1 MRARFR
7 LLYRVERSVR
17 FEDERAS
24 ETNGCPGPGLTRRQ
38 AVPAPAFQFNR
49 QQLVNAVLEA
59 ALGDGLPSTQVA
71 ALAKDRKRPL
81 VVIAAAPKSG
91 STYLANTLRHITGLL
106 PFRLS
111 SAYSTNEH
119 DLFLPAL
126 CLANANG
133 CISKLHIKG
142 SYHNAALMRT
152 FDIKPILLVRRI
164 EDTVFS
170 LVHDLRR
177 KAQVPQSATG
187 EEGYSFVWLDE
198 NTKNLSDEGLLDLV
212 IDLAVP
218 WFVNF
223 YVSWY
228 RLCEQGAV
236 DALWVTYEQMLVDTE
251 ATVRQALAFLGFRN
265 IDAIDPGLLQRR
277 YATFRDGRIGQGA
290 STLSAK
296 QRRRIREQFA
306 HFPGVDF
313 SRYGL

>member
-1 MRARFR
+1 MP
-7 LLYRVERSVR
+7 
-17 FEDERAS
+17 FEGERAC
-24 ETNGCPGPGLTRRQ
+24 ETDGRPEPGLTRAQ
-38 AVPAPAFQFNR
+38 AVPVPAIQFNR
-49 QQLVNAVLEA
+49 QQLTNAVLEA
-59 ALGDGLPSTQVA
+59 ALGDGLPTTQVA
-71 ALAKDRKRPL
+71 ALAKDRKRPMVL
-81 VVIAAAPKSG
+81 IAAVPKSG
-91 STYLANTLRHITGLL
+91 STHLANTLRHITGLL

-126 CLANANG
+126 CLANATG

-142 SYHNAALMRT
+142 SYHNAALMRV

-164 EDTVFS
+164 EDIVLS
-170 LVHDLRR
+170 LSHDLRR
-177 KAQVPQSATG
+177 KAQLAESATG
-187 EEGYSFVWLDE
+187 FEGYSFVWLDE
-198 NTKNLSDEGLLDLV
+198 NTKNLSDEALLDLV

-228 RLCEQGAV
+228 RLCQQGAV

-251 ATVRQALAFLGFRN
+251 ATVRQALAFLGIRN
-265 IDAIDPGLLQRR
+265 VCAIDPGLLQRR

-290 STLSAK
+290 GALSAK
-296 QRRRIREQFA
+296 QRCRICEQFA

>member
-1 MRARFR
+1 MEARFR
-7 LLYRVERSVR
+7 LPYRVERSVR

-24 ETNGCPGPGLTRRQ
+24 ETGGRPGPDLTRPQ
-38 AVPAPAFQFNR
+38 AVPAPTIQFNR

-59 ALGDGLPSTQVA
+59 ALGDGLPTTQVA
-71 ALAKDRKRPL
+71 ALAKERKRPL

-236 DALWVTYEQMLVDTE
+236 DALWLTYEQMLVDTE

-265 IDAIDPGLLQRR
+265 VGAIDSGLLQRR

-306 HFPGVDF
+306 HFPGIDF

>member
-1 MRARFR
+1 
-7 LLYRVERSVR
+7 VPVKNK
-17 FEDERAS
+17 RAS
-24 ETNGCPGPGLTRRQ
+24 ETSDQPGPELPPPQ
-38 AVPAPAFQFNR
+38 AVPPPAIQFNR

-59 ALGDGLPSTQVA
+59 ALGDGLPSSELA
-71 ALAKDRKRPL
+71 ALARDRKHPL
-81 VVIAAAPKSG
+81 VLIAAVPKSG

-111 SAYSTNEH
+111 SAYSTNEQ

-142 SYHNAALMRT
+142 SYHNAALMRA

-164 EDTVFS
+164 EDIVFS
-170 LVHDLRR
+170 LAHDLRR
-177 KAQVPQSATG
+177 KAQIPQSTTG
-187 EEGYSFVWLDE
+187 EAGYSFVWLDE
-198 NTKNLSDEGLLDLV
+198 NTKNFSDAALLDLV
-212 IDLAVP
+212 IDIAVP

-228 RLCEQGAV
+228 RLREQGAV
-236 DALWVTYEQMLVDTE
+236 DALWLTYEQMLVDTE
-251 ATVRQALAFLGFRN
+251 ATVRQVLAFLGFRN
-265 IDAIDPGLLQRR
+265 LGAIDPGLLQRR
-277 YATFRDGRIGQGA
+277 YATFRDGRIGQGTSA
-290 STLSAK
+290 MSAK

-313 SRYGL
+313 SPYGL

>member
-1 MRARFR
+1 
-7 LLYRVERSVR
+7 
-17 FEDERAS
+17 
-24 ETNGCPGPGLTRRQ
+24 
-38 AVPAPAFQFNR
+38 VPAPAFQFNR

-59 ALGDGLPSTQVA
+59 ALGDGLPSTQLA
-71 ALAKDRKRPL
+71 ALAKDRKRPP

-126 CLANANG
+126 CLANANS

-152 FDIKPILLVRRI
+152 FGIKPILLVRRI

-198 NTKNLSDEGLLDLV
+198 NTKNLSDERLLDLV

-236 DALWVTYEQMLVDTE
+236 DALWLTYEQMLVDTE

-265 IDAIDPGLLQRR
+265 VAIDPGLLQRR

-290 STLSAK
+290 SMLSAK

>member
-1 MRARFR
+1 MAARFR
-7 LLYRVERSVR
+7 LPYRVERSVR

-24 ETNGCPGPGLTRRQ
+24 ETDGRPGPGLTCPQ

-198 NTKNLSDEGLLDLV
+198 NTKNLSDERLLDLV

-251 ATVRQALAFLGFRN
+251 AIVRQALAFLGFRN
-265 IDAIDPGLLQRR
+265 VGAIDPGLLQRR

-290 STLSAK
+290 GTLSAK